1 MLYQQQECQDILGFE
16 IAFYDVF
23 TWVRKKKD
31 APATKEVDNEIYTF
45 TCAYG
50 IQPSGWFQ

>member
-1 MLYQQQECQDILGFE
+1 MLYKQQECLDILEFE

-23 TWVRKKKD
+23 TWLRKKKD